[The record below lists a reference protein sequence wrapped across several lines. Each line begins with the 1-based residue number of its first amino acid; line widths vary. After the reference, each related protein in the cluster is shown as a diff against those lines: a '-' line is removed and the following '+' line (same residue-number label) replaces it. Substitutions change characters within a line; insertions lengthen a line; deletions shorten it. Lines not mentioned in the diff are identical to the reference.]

1 MCSYI
6 REHLK
11 KNVRKKSRDMFIISS
26 LRYKARTFAPHCNSI
41 QSLEKRT
48 ILLFLRIPLNSESVK
63 TMREV

>member
-26 LRYKARTFAPHCNSI
+26 LIYKAKTFALHCKYITKIDSNFDAI
-41 QSLEKRT
+41 
-48 ILLFLRIPLNSESVK
+48 
-63 TMREV
+63 